1 MDEVAQARP
10 QAFSVGFRGLQTW
23 SVAAQFAVN
32 WNWPDEV
39 IKPLASILRRRN
51 EAALE
56 TLTTESMVTLLTIR
70 FDGSIEPREPV
81 RIKDIKGRLFRVY
94 PGDVVF
100 SKIDVRNGAIGLA
113 PDDIDCMCVTSE
125 FPVYSVDFQK
135 TDSGYVKLLF
145 RTVTFKKLLNSMI
158 SGASG
163 RKRIQPT
170 QLEGVKVP
178 IPPLPIQQKI
188 VTHWEAAQ
196 TSVQHNHEAI
206 SRSKLEAFDQF
217 RRVLGI
223 KASNVVRPKLFV
235 AKWREVERW
244 GNELAWRN
252 KNGTGSF
259 VDPVKS
265 LKEVC
270 KTSSGGTPSRKNKEY
285 YGGETPWVKT
295 TEVRNTVIYDLSL
308 IHI

>member
-1 MDEVAQARP
+1 MPV
-10 QAFSVGFRGLQTW
+10 SYTHL
-23 SVAAQFAVN
+23 
-32 WNWPDEV
+32 
-39 IKPLASILRRRN
+39 
-51 EAALE
+51 
-56 TLTTESMVTLLTIR
+56 
-70 FDGSIEPREPV
+70 EPV

-188 VTHWEAAQ
+188 VTHWEACLLY
-196 TSVQHNHEAI
+196 TSRCV
-206 SRSKLEAFDQF
+206 
-217 RRVLGI
+217 
-223 KASNVVRPKLFV
+223 
-235 AKWREVERW
+235 
-244 GNELAWRN
+244 
-252 KNGTGSF
+252 
-259 VDPVKS
+259 
-265 LKEVC
+265 
-270 KTSSGGTPSRKNKEY
+270 
-285 YGGETPWVKT
+285 
-295 TEVRNTVIYDLSL
+295 
-308 IHI
+308 